1 MYQTNYR
8 LNFLFPVQL
17 MLNDTDGV
25 YNFSGMVE
33 LQVTLGLGFGQS
45 QNSMNVPNYR
55 QVNPN

>member
-33 LQVTLGLGFGQS
+33 LQVTLGPGFSQS

>member
-33 LQVTLGLGFGQS
+33 LQVTLGPGFGPITEQHEHS
-45 QNSMNVPNYR
+45 KLSAG
-55 QVNPN
+55 